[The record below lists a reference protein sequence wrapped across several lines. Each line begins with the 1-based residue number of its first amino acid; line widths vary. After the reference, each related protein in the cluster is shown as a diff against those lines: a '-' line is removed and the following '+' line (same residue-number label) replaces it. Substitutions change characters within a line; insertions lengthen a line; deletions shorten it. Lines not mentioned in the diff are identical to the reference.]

1 MVLVVDEYGG
11 TAGVATLE
19 DAVEELVGEVADE
32 HDRLRV
38 TVRPARDGSWV
49 IPGRMRPDEVSSL
62 IDLGIP
68 ESPRYETVAG
78 FVMYELGRVP
88 AEGDAVRLGSG
99 SLVVERMRGNRVE
112 RLRLVPDTRIAT
124 PGVSTHE

>member
-1 MVLVVDEYGG
+1 
-11 TAGVATLE
+11 
-19 DAVEELVGEVADE
+19 
-32 HDRLRV
+32 
-38 TVRPARDGSWV
+38 
-49 IPGRMRPDEVSSL
+49 
-62 IDLGIP
+62 
-68 ESPRYETVAG
+68 
-78 FVMYELGRVP
+78 MYELGRVP